1 MEEPPIMISVGRKM
15 FVRILDC
22 LPNLNELH
30 LNYIHWTEDKDS
42 RIDLGTPCVKALDVL
57 VVSYV
62 SFGGKARGSR
72 AAMPKRHE
80 KIGYDFRSF
89 SQFIMM
95 FSCIT
100 RFEIEYSSISLTLDK
115 MGDRNS
121 NWSWSQIRL
130 LRGYSGDS
138 YYTQHL
144 SIPSLAFQGFLYE
157 LGNRLQFLD
166 LSHFFDG
173 STIGDTKDVPLDLS
187 RNTGLL
193 ELRVKVFIS
202 PKNCRA
208 FNDAINA
215 IVSLKSA
222 RFSALYLTIR
232 PIKYSDSEID
242 VNWSLLDIF
251 LEKQESMKGVNI
263 YLNLDR
269 DDNRGK
275 FTKDKLESMLERGLP
290 LTIAKELLFLEEV
303 QLNHLEETE
312 DEGL

>member
-1 MEEPPIMISVGRKM
+1 MLPEMTFNPHLQVTELKLELVPNPFTARILWRLLLHSASLHTLTRLEIQAPLSEPQRLHEEP
-15 FVRILDC
+15 
-22 LPNLNELH
+22 
-30 LNYIHWTEDKDS
+30 
-42 RIDLGTPCVKALDVL
+42 
-57 VVSYV
+57 
-62 SFGGKARGSR
+62 
-72 AAMPKRHE
+72 
-80 KIGYDFRSF
+80 
-89 SQFIMM
+89 
-95 FSCIT
+95 
-100 RFEIEYSSISLTLDK
+100 
-115 MGDRNS
+115 
-121 NWSWSQIRL
+121 
-130 LRGYSGDS
+130 
-138 YYTQHL
+138 
-144 SIPSLAFQGFLYE
+144 AFQGFLYE

-275 FTKDKLESMLERGLP
+275 FTKDKLESILERGLP